1 LDLLIK
7 NGTLVTESQMFHADI
22 GVEAGIITQLGTDI
36 RGSASNIIDARGKFV
51 LPGGIDAHTHF
62 EMPFMRSYTADD
74 FESGTIAAACGG
86 ITTVIDFAVQ
96 EKGDTL
102 LETLEKWRRKADSK
116 VCVDYALHMII
127 RDLNETTFGE
137 IEQLINRGIPS
148 FKLFMTYRKE
158 ELLLG
163 DGSILQVMQK
173 VARHRGLVGL
183 HCENND
189 LVEYFTN
196 ALLKEGKRETRYHS
210 QARPAVVEGEAV
222 RRAITLAESAGAS
235 IYVVHT
241 SSRLGREAIR
251 DAEHRGTPVFGE
263 TCPHYLMF
271 TDEVYSRPDGMKFVM
286 SPPIKKDIDRVAL
299 WEGLAMGDIKTVG
312 SDHACFTSEQRLMG
326 GDDITKMP
334 NGVAG
339 TEVIIPILFSEGVRN
354 GIISLNMLVQVT
366 SSNPARLFGLWPQK
380 GTIAVG
386 CDADLV
392 VLDPNMNVQ
401 LTHGNL
407 HSRIDYS
414 IYESYTCH
422 GYPVITIA
430 RGAIVQ
436 EHGRFKAQRGRGKFV
451 KRRFSSENRL
461 DQARFGSGVV

>member
-1 LDLLIK
+1 M
-7 NGTLVTESQMFHADI
+7 TESQILHADI

-36 RGSASNIIDARGKFV
+36 QGSASNIIDASRKLV
-51 LPGGIDAHTHF
+51 LPGGIDGHTHF
-62 EMPFMRSYTADD
+62 EMPFMGTYTADD

-102 LETLEKWRRKADSK
+102 LGTLEKWRRKADPK

-137 IEQLINRGIPS
+137 IEQLISWGIPS
-148 FKLFMTYRKE
+148 FKLFMTYRNE
-158 ELLLG
+158 GLLLD
-163 DGSILQVMQK
+163 DGSILRVMQE

-189 LVEYFTN
+189 LVEYFTDV
-196 ALLKEGKRETRYHS
+196 LVREGKRQTKYHS
-210 QARPAVVEGEAV
+210 EARPAIVEGEAV
-222 RRAITLAESAGAS
+222 KRAITLAESAGAS
-235 IYVVHT
+235 IYIVHT
-241 SSRLGREAIR
+241 SSSLGREAIR
-251 DAEHRGTPVFGE
+251 DARHRGTRVFGE

-271 TDEVYSRPDGMKFVM
+271 TDEVYSRPDGTKFVM
-286 SPPIKKDIDRVAL
+286 SPPIKKDIDRAAL
-299 WEGLAMGDIKTVG
+299 WEGLARGDIKTVG
-312 SDHACFTSEQRLMG
+312 SDHACFTSEQRLMS

-339 TEVIIPILFSEGVRN
+339 TEVILPILFSEGVRN
-354 GIISLNMLVQVT
+354 GIISLNMLAQIT
-366 SSNPARLFGLWPQK
+366 SYNPARLFGLWPQK

-392 VLDPNMNVQ
+392 VFDPDVNVQ
-401 LTHGNL
+401 LTRANL
-407 HSRIDYS
+407 HSRIDHS
-414 IYESYTCH
+414 IYEDYTCH

-430 RGAIVQ
+430 RGAIIQ
-436 EHGRFKAQRGRGKFV
+436 EHGHLKAHGGRGRFI
-451 KRRFSSENRL
+451 KRRFSSENKPYQESDFTR
-461 DQARFGSGVV
+461 A